1 MFPESKPQRTLDR
14 FDDPAVTNLVAE
26 DAGRVAGFTVCG
38 PSRDEDVGA
47 DIGEIHTFFVSPE
60 RWRRG
65 AGRALMD
72 SALDDLRRRGYRRC
86 TVWSFAANDR
96 ANAFY
101 EACGFARDGAE
112 RTEETWAHLLEV
124 RYRQA
129 LT

>member
-1 MFPESKPQRTLDR
+1 MFPESQPQRTLER

-26 DAGRVAGFTVCG
+26 DAGQLAGFTVCG
-38 PSRDEDVGA
+38 PSSFFFFVWEFC
-47 DIGEIHTFFVSPE
+47 EIYTLFVSPE

-65 AGRALMD
+65 AGRALMR

-101 EACGFARDGAE
+101 EACAFARDGAE
-112 RTEETWAHLLEV
+112 RTEEAWAHLLEV
-124 RYRQA
+124 RYQRA